1 MENLIPFIESSQNEF
16 ILGLIIA
23 CIVLLVL
30 LFITMINLSMFKS
43 KYKKLNKGTNGLSLD
58 EHILNNKKEIEFVK
72 KIQTDV
78 LNKIDAVEL
87 DLNKAY
93 SKMTLHKYDAFDNA
107 GGKLSFILVM
117 LDANRDGFVLHN
129 IHNNDFS
136 YLYAKKVSR
145 GTTEEVLT
153 KEEKE
158 ILLNTINGK

>member
-1 MENLIPFIESSQNEF
+1 MEHLIPFIESSQNGF

-23 CIVLLVL
+23 CIVLLIL
-30 LFITMINLSMFKS
+30 LFVTMINLSMFKS
-43 KYKKLNKGTNGLSLD
+43 KYKKLNKGSKGMPLD
-58 EHILNNKKEIEFVK
+58 EHILNNKEQIEFIK
-72 KIQTDV
+72 KIQEDV

-87 DLNKAY
+87 QMQKSY
-93 SKMTLHKYDAFDNA
+93 SKMTLKKYDAFDNA

-117 LDANRDGFVLHN
+117 LDEDRNGFILHN

-153 KEEKE
+153 KEEKD
-158 ILLNTINGK
+158 ILLNTINEK

>member
-1 MENLIPFIESSQNEF
+1 MEHLIPFIESSQNEF
-16 ILGLIIA
+16 ILGLMIS
-23 CIVLLVL
+23 CIVLLIL
-30 LFITMINLSMFKS
+30 LFVTMINLSMFKS
-43 KYKKLNKGTNGLSLD
+43 KYKKLNKGSKGIPLD
-58 EHILNNKKEIEFVK
+58 EHILKNKEEIEFMK

-87 DLNKAY
+87 QMKKSY

-117 LDANRDGFVLHN
+117 LDEDRNGFILHN

-145 GTTEEVLT
+145 GTTDEVLT
-153 KEEKE
+153 KEEKD
-158 ILLNTINGK
+158 ILLNTINNK

>member
-1 MENLIPFIESSQNEF
+1 MDHLIPFIESSQNEF

-23 CIVLLVL
+23 CIVLLLL
-30 LFITMINLSMFKS
+30 LFVTMINLSMFKS
-43 KYKKLNKGTNGLSLD
+43 KYRKLNKGSKGIPLD
-58 EHILNNKKEIEFVK
+58 EHILKNKNEIEFMK

-87 DLNKAY
+87 KMMKSY

-117 LDANRDGFVLHN
+117 LDEERDGFILHN

-158 ILLNTINGK
+158 ILLNTINNK